1 MGFLAEIQAKYKTV
15 SIVGMA
21 KNAGKTTAL
30 NYLLEEA
37 YDEGFRMGV
46 TSTGRDGETSDLVF
60 ETDKPKVYLFEDTI
74 VTIPEQLFNLA
85 ETSLEILKR
94 TSCRTALGQVLLCR
108 VARSGYV
115 QIAGPGSIMEHKKLC
130 EQMLSYGTDM
140 IIIDGAIDRKSIAD
154 PATSD
159 AIILSTGAVLSR
171 RINVVVEETVHV
183 VSVYNSPL
191 VEDEKLR
198 AILEKEDKDVFRI
211 LTIDKDYNVQQVP
224 VRTALGAGPIVS
236 DAIDENTRFVY
247 IPGAITERILDRI
260 APAKLKQVTI
270 VLPNPT
276 RVFVSA
282 QRWQQLKK
290 LGLKVQV
297 MENIKVAAV
306 TVNPFSPHGYSFDR
320 DELRSAVQAALP
332 DLPVIDVRVGGLD
345 L

>member
-1 MGFLAEIQAKYKTV
+1 MGFIADIQAQYKTV

-30 NYLLEEA
+30 NYLLEDA
-37 YDEGFRMGV
+37 YDEGLRMGV

-74 VTIPEQLFNLA
+74 VTVPEQLYNLA

-94 TSCRTALGQVLLCR
+94 TNCRTALGQVLLCR

-130 EQMLSYGTDM
+130 AQMFEQGIDM

-159 AIILSTGAVLSR
+159 AIILSTGAVISR
-171 RINVVVEETVHV
+171 KIKTVVEETLHV

-198 AILEKEDKDVFRI
+198 EILEQEDPDVFRI
-211 LTIDKDYNVQQVP
+211 LTIDKDYNVHQVP

-236 DAIDENTRFVY
+236 DNIDEDTRFVY

-270 VLPNPT
+270 ILPNPT

-290 LGLKVQV
+290 IGLKVQV
-297 MENIKVAAV
+297 LENIKVAAV

-320 DELRSAVQAALP
+320 DELLKTMQDALP
-332 DLPVIDVRVGGLD
+332 GLPVVDVRVGGL
-345 L
+345 

>member
-1 MGFLAEIQAKYKTV
+1 MGFLADIQEKYKTV

-37 YDEGFRMGV
+37 YDEGLRLGV
-46 TSTGRDGETSDLVF
+46 TSTGRDGETTDLVF
-60 ETDKPKVYLFEDTI
+60 ETDKPKVYLFEDTV
-74 VTIPEQLFNLA
+74 VTIPEQLFSLA

-94 TSCRTALGQVLLCR
+94 TNCRTALGQVLLCR

-130 EQMLSYGTDM
+130 GQMFSYGLDM
-140 IIIDGAIDRKSIAD
+140 ILIDGAIDRKSIAD

-159 AIILSTGAVLSR
+159 AIILSTGAVISR

-183 VSVYNSPL
+183 VSVYRSPL
-191 VEDEKLR
+191 VEDAKLR
-198 AILEKEDKDVFRI
+198 EILEREDREDFRI
-211 LTIDKDYNVQQVP
+211 LTIDKDYNVTQVP
-224 VRTALGAGPIVS
+224 VKTALGAGPIVS
-236 DAIDENTRFVY
+236 DAITEDTRWVY
-247 IPGAITERILDRI
+247 IPGAITEGILDKI
-260 APAKLKQVTI
+260 APKKLKQVTI

-276 RVFVSA
+276 KVFVSA

-290 LGLKVQV
+290 TGLNIQV
-297 MENIKVAAV
+297 LENIEVAAV

-320 DELRSAVQAALP
+320 DELRNAVQAALP
-332 DLPVIDVRVGGLD
+332 DLPVIDVRAGGLE

>member
-1 MGFLAEIQAKYKTV
+1 MGFIADIQKKYKTV

-37 YDEGFRMGV
+37 YDEGLRMGV

-74 VTIPEQLFNLA
+74 VTVPEQLFGLA

-130 EQMLSYGTDM
+130 AQMFEQGIDM

-159 AIILSTGAVLSR
+159 AIILSTGAVISR
-171 RINVVVEETVHV
+171 RIKNVVEETVHV
-183 VSVYNSPL
+183 VSVYKSPL

-198 AILEKEDKDVFRI
+198 AILEKEDRDVFRI
-211 LTIDKDYNVQQVP
+211 LTIDKDYNVAQVP
-224 VRTALGAGPIVS
+224 VRTALGAGPIVN
-236 DAIDENTRFVY
+236 DAIGEDTR
-247 IPGAITERILDRI
+247 
-260 APAKLKQVTI
+260 
-270 VLPNPT
+270 
-276 RVFVSA
+276 
-282 QRWQQLKK
+282 
-290 LGLKVQV
+290 
-297 MENIKVAAV
+297 
-306 TVNPFSPHGYSFDR
+306 
-320 DELRSAVQAALP
+320 
-332 DLPVIDVRVGGLD
+332 
-345 L
+345 

>member
-1 MGFLAEIQAKYKTV
+1 MGFVADIQEKYRTV

-37 YDEGFRMGV
+37 YDEGLRMGV

-74 VTIPEQLFNLA
+74 VTVPEQLYGLA

-94 TSCRTALGQVLLCR
+94 TSCRTALGQVLICR

-115 QIAGPGSIMEHKKLC
+115 QIAGPGSIAEHKKLC
-130 EQMLSYGTDM
+130 EQMFSYGIDM
-140 IIIDGAIDRKSIAD
+140 IFIDGAIDRKSIAD
-154 PATSD
+154 PSTSD
-159 AIILSTGAVLSR
+159 AIILSTGAVISRKLST
-171 RINVVVEETVHV
+171 VVEETIHV
-183 VSVYNSPL
+183 VNIYNSPL
-191 VEDEKLR
+191 VSDEKLR
-198 AILEKEDKDVFRI
+198 ALLEKEDRDAFRI
-211 LTIDKDYNVQQVP
+211 LTIDKDYKAEVVP
-224 VRTALGAGPIVS
+224 VATALGAGALV
-236 DAIDENTRFVY
+236 DAAITEDTRWVY

-276 RVFVSA
+276 KVFVSA
-282 QRWQQLKK
+282 LRWQQLRKT
-290 LGLKVQV
+290 GLKVEV
-297 MENIKVAAV
+297 LENIRVAAV

-320 DELRSAVQAALP
+320 DQLLAAVRQALP
-332 DLPVIDVRVGGLD
+332 GMPVVDVRTGGLE

>member
-1 MGFLAEIQAKYKTV
+1 MGFIADIQKKYKTV

-37 YDEGFRMGV
+37 YDEGLRMGV

-74 VTIPEQLFNLA
+74 VTVPEQLFGLA

-130 EQMLSYGTDM
+130 AQMFEQGIDM

-159 AIILSTGAVLSR
+159 AIILT
-171 RINVVVEETVHV
+171 
-183 VSVYNSPL
+183 
-191 VEDEKLR
+191 
-198 AILEKEDKDVFRI
+198 
-211 LTIDKDYNVQQVP
+211 LTQ
-224 VRTALGAGPIVS
+224 T
-236 DAIDENTRFVY
+236 
-247 IPGAITERILDRI
+247 
-260 APAKLKQVTI
+260 
-270 VLPNPT
+270 
-276 RVFVSA
+276 
-282 QRWQQLKK
+282 
-290 LGLKVQV
+290 
-297 MENIKVAAV
+297 
-306 TVNPFSPHGYSFDR
+306 
-320 DELRSAVQAALP
+320 
-332 DLPVIDVRVGGLD
+332 VRVRSL
-345 L
+345 

>member
-1 MGFLAEIQAKYKTV
+1 MGFIADIQKKYKTV

-37 YDEGFRMGV
+37 YDEGLRMGV

-60 ETDKPKVYLFEDTI
+60 ETDKPKVYFG
-74 VTIPEQLFNLA
+74 LA

-94 TSCRTALGQVLLCR
+94 TNCRTALGQVLLCR

-130 EQMLSYGTDM
+130 AQMFEQGIDM

-159 AIILSTGAVLSR
+159 AIILSTGAVISR
-171 RINVVVEETVHV
+171 RIKNVVEETVHV
-183 VSVYNSPL
+183 VSVYKSPL

-198 AILEKEDKDVFRI
+198 AILEKEDRDVFRI
-211 LTIDKDYNVQQVP
+211 LTIDKDYNVAQVP
-224 VRTALGAGPIVS
+224 VRTALGAGPIVN
-236 DAIDENTRFVY
+236 DAIGEDTRFVY
-247 IPGAITERILDRI
+247 IPGAITERILDHI
-260 APAKLKQVTI
+260 SPAKLKQVTI

-276 RVFVSA
+276 KVFVGA
-282 QRWQQLKK
+282 TRWQQLRKM
-290 LGLKVQV
+290 GLHVQV
-297 MENIKVAAV
+297 LENIEVAAV

-320 DELRSAVQAALP
+320 DELLNAVKEALP
-332 DLPVIDVRVGGLD
+332 GLPVVDVRVGGLD